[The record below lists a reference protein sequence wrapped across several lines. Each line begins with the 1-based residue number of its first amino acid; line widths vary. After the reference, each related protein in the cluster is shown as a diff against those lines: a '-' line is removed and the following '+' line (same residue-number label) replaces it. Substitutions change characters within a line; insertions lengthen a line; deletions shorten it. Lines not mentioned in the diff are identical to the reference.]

1 MTGDT
6 LNLER
11 FVEAQDAVY
20 ESVLNELRR
29 GRKTSHWMWFV
40 FPQIAG
46 LGYSETARRF
56 AIKSIDEAQAYC
68 AHPVLGPRLKEC
80 VQVLLAIDG
89 KTAEE
94 IFGSIDAL
102 KLRSCAT
109 LFYAASGGEP
119 LFEAVLDQYFDG
131 VPDLKTLTVLRS

>member
-1 MTGDT
+1 
-6 LNLER
+6 
-11 FVEAQDAVY
+11 
-20 ESVLNELRR
+20 
-29 GRKTSHWMWFV
+29 MWFV

-46 LGYSETARRF
+46 LGYSETAQRF
-56 AIKSIDEAQAYC
+56 AITSIEEAQAYC
-68 AHPVLGPRLKEC
+68 AHPVLGPRLNEC
-80 VQVLLAIDG
+80 VQILLTIDG

-119 LFEAVLDQYFDG
+119 IFEAVLDQYFDG
-131 VPDLKTLTVLRS
+131 VPDLKTLTMLRS